1 MRQKDLCR
9 LRLVAAANIN
19 QIMIWYF
26 NSVFEEDPVVI
37 KEMPI
42 RGQSSQHHSYL
53 MSFLKCC
60 MIHCCG
66 KEQMSGYL
74 QVLKCNQ
81 PLMFHGLEKTRR

>member
-42 RGQSSQHHSYL
+42 RGQLSQHHSYL
-53 MSFLKCC
+53 LSFLKCC
-60 MIHCCG
+60 MIHYCG
-66 KEQMSGYL
+66 KRADVRLLTSSQGQSASY
-74 QVLKCNQ
+74 VSW
-81 PLMFHGLEKTRR
+81 P